1 MEPFYVISL
10 VVFLH
15 VKTSPLLGQLVFLRR
30 MLQGCFCSRQN
41 EKYDFTSLNFNF
53 WVTYSF
59 KRLFV
64 MAKVRVMV

>member
-15 VKTSPLLGQLVFLRR
+15 VKTSPLLGLLMFLRR
-30 MLQGCFCSRQN
+30 MLPGCFCSRQN
-41 EKYDFTSLNFNF
+41 KCDFTSLNFHF
-53 WVTYSF
+53 WVTSSF

-64 MAKVRVMV
+64 MAKVRVTV